1 MSASV
6 DPGMPRI
13 ARLLSV
19 GFVLGVTGC
28 AMGGAAKLAASPSP
42 VMVASA
48 GQAAPAAGAPGAVSD
63 SMAIP
68 EALVIE
74 GTLGV
79 EVGEISDIV
88 PSLRATV
95 ESLGGRVINEE
106 VSGAEQSWSANL
118 KLRLPPDKVES
129 VVGFLAGRGDIT
141 TKRITAT
148 DVSKQLFDQELAIK
162 NLRTTLDRLTT
173 LMGSPGLQ
181 VQQILEIEKE
191 MTRIRGQI
199 DQLEGDQRFLK
210 DRVAYA
216 TLDVSITRRDGELAF
231 DKPTVKFYP
240 GARAASLIL
249 FDPGQRDRV
258 RFGAGIV
265 MHSFLRNFSL
275 EVDVFEKK
283 RDEDG
288 MNSATS
294 VIATVGGATYS
305 DFLGGGKRRTLNPF
319 LGLRTGY
326 AYVDSH
332 RFTVQAEAGV
342 ELFKAKYIVI
352 DANVRATTLFG
363 KDFDLGLVAGAGAVV
378 AF

>member
-1 MSASV
+1 MA
-6 DPGMPRI
+6 
-13 ARLLSV
+13 
-19 GFVLGVTGC
+19 
-28 AMGGAAKLAASPSP
+28 GAKKFAASPAP

-48 GQAAPAAGAPGAVSD
+48 GGQAAPAPGAPGAVSD

-79 EVGEISDIV
+79 EVGEINDIV

-95 ESLGGRVINEE
+95 ESLGGRVVSEE
-106 VSGAEQSWSANL
+106 VSGAEQSWSAQL
-118 KLRLPPDKVES
+118 KLRLPPDKVET

-141 TKRITAT
+141 TKRINAT

-162 NLRTTLDRLTT
+162 NLRTTLDRLTV

-216 TLDVSITRRDGELAF
+216 TLDVSISRRDGALVF
-231 DKPTVKFYP
+231 DKPTAKFYP
-240 GARAASLIL
+240 GVRGTALIL
-249 FDPGQRDRV
+249 FDPGQRDRA

-265 MHSFLRNFSL
+265 MHSLLRNFSL
-275 EVDVFEKK
+275 EVDVFQKK
-283 RDEDG
+283 HDEEG
-288 MNSATS
+288 MNTATS
-294 VIATVGGATYS
+294 VIATLGGATYS

-326 AYVDSH
+326 AYLDSH

-342 ELFKAKYIVI
+342 ELFKAKYVVI

>member
-1 MSASV
+1 
-6 DPGMPRI
+6 
-13 ARLLSV
+13 
-19 GFVLGVTGC
+19 
-28 AMGGAAKLAASPSP
+28 
-42 VMVASA
+42 
-48 GQAAPAAGAPGAVSD
+48 
-63 SMAIP
+63 MAIP

-79 EVGEISDIV
+79 EVGEINDIV

-95 ESLGGRVINEE
+95 ESLGGRVVSEE
-106 VSGAEQSWSANL
+106 VSGAEQSWSAQL
-118 KLRLPPDKVES
+118 KLRLPPDKVET

-141 TKRITAT
+141 TKRINAT

-162 NLRTTLDRLTT
+162 NLRTTLDRLTV

-216 TLDVSITRRDGELAF
+216 TLDVSISRRDGALVF
-231 DKPTVKFYP
+231 DKPTAKFYP
-240 GARAASLIL
+240 GVRGTALIL
-249 FDPGQRDRV
+249 FDPGQRDRA

-265 MHSFLRNFSL
+265 MHSLLRNFSL
-275 EVDVFEKK
+275 EVDVFQKK
-283 RDEDG
+283 HDEEG
-288 MNSATS
+288 MNTATS
-294 VIATVGGATYS
+294 VIATLGGATYS

-326 AYVDSH
+326 AYLDSH

-342 ELFKAKYIVI
+342 ELFKAKYVVI